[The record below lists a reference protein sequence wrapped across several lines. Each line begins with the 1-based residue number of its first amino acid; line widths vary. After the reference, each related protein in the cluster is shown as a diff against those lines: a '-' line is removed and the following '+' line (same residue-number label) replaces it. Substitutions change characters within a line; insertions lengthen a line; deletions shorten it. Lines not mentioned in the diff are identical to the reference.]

1 MAVLSRSA
9 KPRPMLTNYS
19 YRYQLRDQKCRNTLP
34 RWFTDA
40 NHNKDKTNISLSSHV
55 SLWGSSACLCT
66 ASMKGSHLLLFP
78 LSSKWNK
85 AFCLLPRTK
94 PFKLRLPRRNVYYQV
109 SIWASHLAQRIGP
122 NSTIFLCGSVFFLFV
137 FLSCDFDGK
146 HLKVRTPSLVTQ
158 LTRASVPHRVITERE
173 KDRKCGPQ
181 ARMKGDSLFSH
192 TSHLSS
198 SSVLSYRGFPSQGN
212 LFSLFLTFSVCFIII
227 SSETHGVWCNQSTG
241 GCLRHVRRPGRYWV
255 CTVCYWNKQNV
266 SGKEVKNQKQ
276 VTFSDWKTVCLSWGE
291 LHSSFFET
299 SQ

>member
-55 SLWGSSACLCT
+55 SLWGLSACLCT

-122 NSTIFLCGSVFFLFV
+122 NSTIFLCGSVFFLF
-137 FLSCDFDGK
+137 FFFELWFWWK
-146 HLKVRTPSLVTQ
+146 TPES
-158 LTRASVPHRVITERE
+158 E
-173 KDRKCGPQ
+173 
-181 ARMKGDSLFSH
+181 DSLISH
-192 TSHLSS
+192 AANEGERTTSCHYWKRKRQKVWATSKNEGWFTFFTYISS
-198 SSVLSYRGFPSQGN
+198 FLILRSLLQRVSLTGQSV
-212 LFSLFLTFSVCFIII
+212 FSVSDFF
-227 SSETHGVWCNQSTG
+227 SVFYNHFEWDSWC
-241 GCLRHVRRPGRYWV
+241 VM
-255 CTVCYWNKQNV
+255 
-266 SGKEVKNQKQ
+266 
-276 VTFSDWKTVCLSWGE
+276 
-291 LHSSFFET
+291 
-299 SQ
+299 